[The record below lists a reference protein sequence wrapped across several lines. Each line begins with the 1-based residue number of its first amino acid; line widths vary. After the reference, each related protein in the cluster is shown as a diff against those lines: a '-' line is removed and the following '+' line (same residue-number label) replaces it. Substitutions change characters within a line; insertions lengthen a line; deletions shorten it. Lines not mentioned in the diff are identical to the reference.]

1 MNLLLDTQAFLWFI
15 AGDSSLSQSARSA
28 IEDLNNNRYLS
39 VASLW
44 EIAIKVSIDK
54 LTLSEPFETLIP
66 EQLAENII
74 ELLDISFEHTALIAS
89 MPFHHRDPFD
99 RLIAAQARIEQMTLV
114 SVDDVF
120 DAYGVTRL
128 W

>member
-1 MNLLLDTQAFLWFI
+1 MNLLLDTHTLLWFT
-15 AGDSSLSQSARSA
+15 AGDSSLSQSACSA
-28 IEDLNNNRYLS
+28 IEDLNNNRYVS

-44 EIAIKVSIDK
+44 EIAIKVSINK

-66 EQLAENII
+66 EQLAENRI
-74 ELLDISFEHTALIAS
+74 ELLDISVEHTALIAS

-99 RLIAAQARIEQMTLV
+99 RLVAAQAKVEQMTLV
-114 SVDDVF
+114 SVDAAF

>member
-1 MNLLLDTQAFLWFI
+1 VNLLLDTHAFLWFI
-15 AGDSSLSQSARSA
+15 AGDSSLSATARSA
-28 IEDLNNNRYLS
+28 IEDVNNTCYMS

-54 LTLSEPFETLIP
+54 LELSEPFETLIS
-66 EQLAENII
+66 EQLAENGI
-74 ELLDISFEHTALIAS
+74 ELLDISVEHTALIVS

-99 RLIAAQARIEQMTLV
+99 RLIAAQAKIEQLTLI
-114 SVDDVF
+114 SVDEIF
-120 DAYGVTRL
+120 DLYGVERL

>member
-1 MNLLLDTQAFLWFI
+1 MNLLLDTHAFLWFI

-44 EIAIKVSIDK
+44 EIAIKVSVEK
-54 LTLSEPFETLIP
+54 LELSEPYEVLIP
-66 EQLAENII
+66 EQLVENRI
-74 ELLDISFEHTALIAS
+74 EPLAISVEHTAMVAS

-99 RLIAAQARIEQMTLV
+99 RLIAAQAKIGQLTLV
-114 SVDDVF
+114 SADAVF
-120 DAYGVTRL
+120 NAYEVNRL

>member
-1 MNLLLDTQAFLWFI
+1 VNLLLDTHTFLWFI
-15 AGDSSLSQSARSA
+15 AGDSSLSETARSA
-28 IEDLNNNRYLS
+28 IEDENNNRYLS

-54 LTLSEPFETLIP
+54 LELSEPFETLIL
-66 EQLAENII
+66 EQLAENGI
-74 ELLDISFEHTALIAS
+74 ELLDISVEHTALIAS

-99 RLIAAQARIEQMTLV
+99 RLIAAQAKVEQMTLI
-114 SVDDVF
+114 SADEVF
-120 DAYGVTRL
+120 DEYEVNRL